1 MEWTFTAEQG
11 VWEARRADT
20 WVFATV
26 PPDVSA
32 DIEDVADA
40 RGPRAGFGSVKVQAR
55 IGATVWRT
63 SVFPDGGAGCFVLP
77 LKRAVR
83 EANGIGPG
91 DEAAIT
97 LEVV

>member
-1 MEWTFTAEQG
+1 M
-11 VWEARRADT
+11 
-20 WVFATV
+20 
-26 PPDVSA
+26 
-32 DIEDVADA
+32 
-40 RGPRAGFGSVKVQAR
+40 QAR

-77 LKRAVR
+77 VKRAVR